1 MFEFDLGDMFDLGYC
16 SCCNAILCSHT
27 DPLHWLPHW
36 VASSNI
42 GVEVK
47 LYDSKASAELPSSLE
62 EQLAAIYQTIAGAG
76 LMVTRVP
83 VQQQEGGVDCGL
95 FSITY
100 ALHLLRGDDI
110 KQLCLDQ
117 SKMRQHLVDC
127 FEQQQHYPFP
137 AGETKIKKC
146 RCKHFYIPLHRSFYA

>member
-1 MFEFDLGDMFDLGYC
+1 MIWGIAHVAMQFYAAVQIHYTGY
-16 SCCNAILCSHT
+16 T
-27 DPLHWLPHW
+27 HW

-42 GVEVK
+42 GGEVK

-62 EQLAAIYQTIAGAG
+62 EQLAAIYETIAGDG

-95 FSITY
+95 FSIAY
-100 ALHLLRGDDI
+100 AFHLLRGDDI

-117 SKMRQHLVDC
+117 SKM
-127 FEQQQHYPFP
+127 
-137 AGETKIKKC
+137 
-146 RCKHFYIPLHRSFYA
+146 